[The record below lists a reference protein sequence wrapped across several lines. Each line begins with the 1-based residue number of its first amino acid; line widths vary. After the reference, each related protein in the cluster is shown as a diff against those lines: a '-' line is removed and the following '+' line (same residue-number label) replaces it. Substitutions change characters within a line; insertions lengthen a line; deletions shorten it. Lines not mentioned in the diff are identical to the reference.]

1 MFVTVFLQILSL
13 AFASLR
19 VRVCLKLLVLIFKME
34 SAPAEKNQFFVVQI
48 NCDDRVLKKWFG
60 ASMPEETPHT
70 PTLSLSS
77 CSFLPFSFC
86 VCPFLHDPH
95 S

>member
-60 ASMPEETPHT
+60 ASMPEETPLLEVFADFASGEF
-70 PTLSLSS
+70 LS
-77 CSFLPFSFC
+77 F
-86 VCPFLHDPH
+86 
-95 S
+95 

>member
-34 SAPAEKNQFFVVQI
+34 SAPAEKNQFFVVQKFLEVFA
-48 NCDDRVLKKWFG
+48 DF
-60 ASMPEETPHT
+60 ASGEF
-70 PTLSLSS
+70 LS
-77 CSFLPFSFC
+77 F
-86 VCPFLHDPH
+86 
-95 S
+95 